1 MDREAWRAAVHGVAE
16 SDTTEWLNWTELN
29 HQHVLYSKW
38 NPVWL
43 LRSLLSMPNP
53 SLDIWLHGALVSN
66 SDVIVHFLLSGLKE
80 VSIISHL
87 WNFSNMEGEICYI
100 FLINCFIPNLT
111 SVKNNFDPLYQSE
124 ISQWKGSM
132 CANLPQNTKSPKLE
146 KAILLL

>member
-29 HQHVLYSKW
+29 HQPVLYSKW
-38 NPVWL
+38 NPAWL
-43 LRSLLSMPNP
+43 TRSLLSMPNP
-53 SLDIWLHGALVSN
+53 SLDIWVTWGTCVQLRCN
-66 SDVIVHFLLSGLKE
+66 CRFLLSGLKE

-111 SVKNNFDPLYQSE
+111 SVKNNFDPLYQIE
-124 ISQWKGSM
+124 ISQWKRSM
-132 CANLPQNTKSPKLE
+132 CANLPQNTKAPKLE